1 MVKKEI
7 YTVLGLGLFGT
18 SLARTLARNG
28 NEVIAIDSN
37 MDLVENIMEEV
48 SYAVQG
54 DFTKYETLAEAG
66 VGESSTVIIA
76 SSARF
81 ENTVLTILGLQCL
94 NVPKIVAKT
103 RKEEYKQVLLK
114 LGVDRV
120 ILPEADMGVWI
131 GNDLSTGSDT
141 VLDLIE
147 LDEESHIVEFT
158 ARNKWVGKALGDID
172 FRQQYHLNLIAIRPA
187 GSQNFDVTLQPDY
200 HLQSGDLIVGLTNN
214 KEAKDALN
222 NYR

>member
-1 MVKKEI
+1 MAKEI

-28 NEVIAIDSN
+28 KDVIAIDSN
-37 MDLVENIMEEV
+37 MELVENIVEEV

-54 DFTKYETLAEAG
+54 DFSKFETLAEAG

-81 ENTVLTILGLQCL
+81 ENTISTILSLQRL

-114 LGVDRV
+114 LGVDKV

-131 GNDLSTGSDT
+131 GNELSSGTDT

-147 LDEESHIVEFT
+147 LDSKSHIVEFT
-158 ARNKWVGKALGDID
+158 AREKWVGKSISEID
-172 FRQQYHLNLIAIRPA
+172 FRSQYHMNLIAIRSVGA
-187 GSQNFDVTLQPDY
+187 DSFDVTLQPDY
-200 HLQSGDLIVGLTNN
+200 RFQTGDLIVGLTNN
-214 KEAKDALN
+214 LEAKNLLEHH
-222 NYR
+222 R

>member
-1 MVKKEI
+1 MAKEI

-28 NEVIAIDSN
+28 KDVIAIDSN
-37 MDLVENIMEEV
+37 MELVENIVEEV

-54 DFTKYETLAEAG
+54 DFSKFETLAEAG

-81 ENTVLTILGLQCL
+81 ENTISTILSLQRL

-114 LGVDRV
+114 LGVDKV

-131 GNDLSTGSDT
+131 GNELSSGTDT

-147 LDEESHIVEFT
+147 LDSKSHIVEFT
-158 ARNKWVGKALGDID
+158 AREKWVGKSISEID
-172 FRQQYHLNLIAIRPA
+172 FRSQYHMNLIAIRSVGA
-187 GSQNFDVTLQPDY
+187 DSFDVTLQPDY
-200 HLQSGDLIVGLTNN
+200 RFQIGDLIVGLTNN
-214 KEAKDALN
+214 LEAKNLLEHH
-222 NYR
+222 R

>member
-1 MVKKEI
+1 MAKEI

-28 NEVIAIDSN
+28 KDVIAIDSN
-37 MDLVENIMEEV
+37 MELVENIVEEV

-54 DFTKYETLAEAG
+54 DFSKFETLAEAG

-81 ENTVLTILGLQCL
+81 ENTISTILSLQRL

-114 LGVDRV
+114 LGVDKV

-131 GNDLSTGSDT
+131 GNELSSGTDT

-147 LDEESHIVEFT
+147 LDSKSHIVEFT
-158 ARNKWVGKALGDID
+158 AREKWVGKTISEID
-172 FRQQYHLNLIAIRPA
+172 FRSHYHMNLIAIRSVGA
-187 GSQNFDVTLQPDY
+187 DSFDVTLQPDY
-200 HLQSGDLIVGLTNN
+200 RFQIGDLIVGLTNN
-214 KEAKDALN
+214 LEAKNLLEHH
-222 NYR
+222 R

>member
-1 MVKKEI
+1 MAKEI

-28 NEVIAIDSN
+28 KDVIAIDSN
-37 MDLVENIMEEV
+37 MELVENIVEEV

-54 DFTKYETLAEAG
+54 DFSKFETLAEAG

-81 ENTVLTILGLQCL
+81 ENTISTILSLQRL
-94 NVPKIVAKT
+94 NVPRIVAKT

-114 LGVDRV
+114 LGVDKV

-131 GNDLSTGSDT
+131 GNELSSDTDT

-147 LDEESHIVEFT
+147 LDSKSHIVEFT
-158 ARNKWVGKALGDID
+158 SREKWVGKSISEID
-172 FRQQYHLNLIAIRPA
+172 FRSQYHMNLIAIRSVGA
-187 GSQNFDVTLQPDY
+187 DSFDVTLQPDY
-200 HLQSGDLIVGLTNN
+200 RFQTGDLIVGLTNN
-214 KEAKDALN
+214 LEAKNLLEHH
-222 NYR
+222 R